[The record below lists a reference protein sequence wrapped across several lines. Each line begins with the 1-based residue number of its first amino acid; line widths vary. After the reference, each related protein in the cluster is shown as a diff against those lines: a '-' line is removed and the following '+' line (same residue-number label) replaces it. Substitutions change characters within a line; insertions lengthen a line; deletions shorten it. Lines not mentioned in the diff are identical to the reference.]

1 MAGSAG
7 DPLIRVDNVAI
18 AKLDNGRYFS
28 LNIPAGPHLI
38 HAKWGFAK
46 SDVSLDLQ
54 AGETVFLAFDAGT
67 FQWTFLDPR
76 QGRNDIRQ
84 LNPLDA
90 NKIIDKDR
98 VEREIRLD

>member
-1 MAGSAG
+1 M
-7 DPLIRVDNVAI
+7 
-18 AKLDNGRYFS
+18 
-28 LNIPAGPHLI
+28 I

-54 AGETVFLAFDAGT
+54 AGETVFLAFEFLAFDART
-67 FQWTFLDPR
+67 FQFTFLDPR

-84 LNPLDA
+84 LKPLDA